1 MLSKE
6 DLSKVEKHIDSVIN
20 EIRQS
25 VSLIPTGMSERKRL
39 DEIVKITVNKVTPES
54 KMILSGVCKQL
65 TGATIVKTFYS
76 DPKIK
81 AAFYKEDIAK
91 QINDSFDFT
100 VPDQIDFDEIS
111 IEVKKLIG
119 GGAIVIGA
127 SGVVSI
133 VTINWGPVVTTTTVV
148 GVAAVIAAIYL
159 YIYKNKKKS
168 EADVLVDQYFLSVK
182 ASLMSWINSI
192 EEYYDK
198 KVSEFERQYS

>member
-6 DLSKVEKHIDSVIN
+6 DLSKVEKHIDSVLN

-25 VSLIPTGMSERKRL
+25 VSTIPTGVSERKRL

-54 KMILSGVCKQL
+54 KMILTGVCKQL
-65 TGATIVKTFYS
+65 TRATLGKTLYS

-81 AAFYKEDIAK
+81 AAFYQEDIAK
-91 QINDSFDFT
+91 KINDSFDFT
-100 VPDQIDFDEIS
+100 VPDQIDFDEID

-119 GGAIVIGA
+119 CGAIVIGA

-133 VTINWGPVVTTTTVV
+133 FTKNWGPVIATTAVV
-148 GVAAVIAAIYL
+148 GVAAVIVAICL

-168 EADVLVDQYFLSVK
+168 EADVLADQYFSSIK

>member
-6 DLSKVEKHIDSVIN
+6 DLSKVEKHIDNVLN

-25 VSLIPTGMSERKRL
+25 VSTIPTGMSERKRL
-39 DEIVKITVNKVTPES
+39 DEIVRITVNKVTPES
-54 KMILSGVCKQL
+54 KMILTGVCKQL
-65 TGATIVKTFYS
+65 TGVTLGKTLYS

-81 AAFYKEDIAK
+81 AAFYQEDIAK

-100 VPDQIDFDEIS
+100 VPAQIDFDEIN

-119 GGAIVIGA
+119 CGAIVIGA

-133 VTINWGPVVTTTTVV
+133 FTKNWGPVVATTSVV
-148 GVAAVIAAIYL
+148 SVAAVIAAIYL

-168 EADVLVDQYFLSVK
+168 EAVVLVDQYFSSIK